1 MRRFVLTA
9 TIALGAAAMIVGAA
23 PAVQARETLPA
34 SVARQLDNQPI
45 EFTMTEA
52 KRERLMFIQ
61 ENMNRQRYYGRGDG
75 YGGPGYGRGYGYG
88 PRHGGPPPWAPAHG
102 YRRNHYDRW

>member
-1 MRRFVLTA
+1 MRRFIVTA
-9 TIALGAAAMIVGAA
+9 TIALGAAAMMVGIA
-23 PAVQARETLPA
+23 PTVQASEMLPA
-34 SVARQLDNQPI
+34 GISRQLDNQTI

-75 YGGPGYGRGYGYG
+75 YGNREYGYGR
-88 PRHGGPPPWAPAHG
+88 RHGGPPPWAPAYG